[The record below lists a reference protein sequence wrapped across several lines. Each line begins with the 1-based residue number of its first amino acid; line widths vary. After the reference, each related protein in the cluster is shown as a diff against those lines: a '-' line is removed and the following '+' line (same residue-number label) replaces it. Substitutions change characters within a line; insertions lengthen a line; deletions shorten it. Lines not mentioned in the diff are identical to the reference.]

1 MRGDM
6 EFINKLEIELI
17 KKYQNKLAKMEEE
30 KMSIEQ
36 IRQKASEVHMAAKA
50 LQRELQTTTDPDER
64 KRMAQQ
70 MNELF
75 AQAKSLKEEAKLHY
89 LMNKSIERDFR
100 CLETDLED

>member
-89 LMNKSIERDFR
+89 YMKNSIERDFR